1 METEYSS
8 VGKNNVRKIA
18 VDFSCE
24 FKHLQSPE
32 WAGQEPKKW
41 HSMTS
46 EKSKTSQGVWDGS
59 ALLLLTEWKDL
70 FYEVFQYW
78 VLVYFSL
85 FI

>member
-32 WAGQEPKKW
+32 WAGQEPKK
-41 HSMTS
+41 MTLYDKW
-46 EKSKTSQGVWDGS
+46 EEQN
-59 ALLLLTEWKDL
+59 
-70 FYEVFQYW
+70 
-78 VLVYFSL
+78 
-85 FI
+85 